1 MKQEVQCQRS
11 GVCQQVGLYQ
21 NNFAEAFSKLLA
33 KSGVTCYQIHQFT
46 HLDQA
51 YLSRLKS
58 GEKNSPSPETI
69 VKIGLEICHFNDK
82 IKLSDIETLFNST
95 GRSLRITD

>member
-1 MKQEVQCQRS
+1 MKQEVQYQFS

-21 NNFAEAFSKLLA
+21 KNFVEAFSKLMA
-33 KSGVTCYQIHQFT
+33 RTSATCYQIHQFT

-58 GEKNSPSPETI
+58 GERNIPSLETI
-69 VKIGLEICHFNDK
+69 IKICLAICHFDYK
-82 IKLSDIETLFNST
+82 IKLSDIETLFKST
-95 GRSLRITD
+95 GRSLLITD